1 MPDVLHVPPHTEGLT
16 EDQEGDIGLMGLCA
30 LAAGDDVMTGLCARA
45 LDPNITASQRDWA
58 RVMLLAALDHLRSLS
73 PPAPTITAKITARG
87 PRSTVPGNTSA
98 VDATVYVDGRDVGD
112 CTLLPRQY
120 DGRLDVWGAIDHW
133 ADDSLRAALDAGTL
147 SADDVVEAVIAADR

>member
-1 MPDVLHVPPHTEGLT
+1 MASATPAAERTET
-16 EDQEGDIGLMGLCA
+16 
-30 LAAGDDVMTGLCARA
+30 MT
-45 LDPNITASQRDWA
+45 T
-58 RVMLLAALDHLRSLS
+58 
-73 PPAPTITAKITARG
+73 PTITANITARG
-87 PRSTVPGNTSA
+87 PRSTVPDNAGA